1 MNHQRLPFHRIS
13 QWTGAFFEESCL
25 VKIGMMMWLGHARTP
40 CPWEDDTG
48 ESAFF
53 TDGGAEGPVTS
64 DSEGASDEQSDA
76 PFAQEAHNLPT
87 GVPFIKNNKTMTTIV
102 DKSGVHT
109 HMVKYCTCPG
119 APSADIQLFQMGL
132 FPASFLEPKT
142 AFLFD
147 VLDDF
152 LLDNL
157 ECGTSAMNY
166 YSKLRRMTTRVFPHL
181 VPDRY
186 RELMRVTRQWRK
198 LKLLKWNGFSHED
211 KEVMPGDLALFCP
224 ACPQPGINVT
234 LPTGDDVKG
243 LNGSDLEMPRWL
255 YSRSLVMDGNF
266 KAEHLHAANLSNEV
280 SLMDGRGFMV
290 SDRIYKEH
298 LSLAKEAIQRSE
310 CNNHRAVNQANATRH
325 RLEATGIGG
334 CACARHGCFVPHA
347 MVDFQKG
354 ERQMNMNYALC
365 EALKVNAEGICRA
378 LTFYDVNY
386 QYHKHL
392 KDRIAESPILQIHQ
406 ELEIIP
412 GIGLWHVHGHQDSCY
427 VRYASNFIKGAGRI
441 DGEIMET
448 LWVPL
453 NIISPSARGMGTPHR
468 KECLDYQ
475 MNDCDFMKMI
485 RMSKSLC
492 RKYRQAVKGIA
503 ESTQAFQKLH
513 ETADPRQVQ
522 DWEAQERLVQARRL
536 RDPTAMDIYEVQLQ
550 KVPTRK
556 QRELQLLASQG
567 QHPRQARRRGAAT
580 WLAEGLTIEEAQI
593 TLQMDWVDKGRTFLS
608 DGLGDDDIQP
618 MELQL
623 LTLQDDSQDET
634 DELENDYRV
643 FEPEKV
649 VIPLPSNLGLGRCAA
664 LGVTNLVDQ
673 ELTLRQGQANDALH
687 NIRVHLAD
695 KAVIFQRT
703 VRTTK
708 SQAAST
714 RAWAQ
719 VHSVDRAVSIN
730 ASIYSKCQSQ
740 LCKLAADDAVLERY
754 QQLLKEHL
762 KVSTAVAD
770 PNSRGQRNN
779 MLAWFWSMDVQG
791 DSNSSDWLNEFYRVH
806 WLCAKALRDCWAEE
820 MLLLMNGSV

>member
-1 MNHQRLPFHRIS
+1 MNHQRLPFHHIS

-25 VKIGMMMWLGHARTP
+25 VKIGMVMWLGHAGTP

-53 TDGGAEGPVTS
+53 ADGGAEGPVTS
-64 DSEGASDEQSDA
+64 DSEGASDEQSDT

-87 GVPFIKNNKTMTTIV
+87 SVPFIKNNKTMTTIV

-142 AFLFD
+142 AFSFD

-152 LLDNL
+152 LLNNL

-181 VPDRY
+181 VP
-186 RELMRVTRQWRK
+186 K
-198 LKLLKWNGFSHED
+198 LKLLKWNGFGHED

-234 LPTGDDVKG
+234 LPTGDDAEG
-243 LNGSDLEMPRWL
+243 LNGSDLETPRWL
-255 YSRSLVMDGNF
+255 YSRSLVMDRNF
-266 KAEHLHAANLSNEV
+266 KVEHLHAANPSDEV
-280 SLMDGRGFMV
+280 SLMDGHGFMV

-298 LSLAKEAIQRSE
+298 LSLAKEAVQRSE
-310 CNNHRAVNQANATRH
+310 CNNHRAINQVNATRH

-354 ERQMNMNYALC
+354 ERQMNMDYALC
-365 EALKVNAEGICRA
+365 EALKVNAEGICCA
-378 LTFYDVNY
+378 LTFYDVNC

-448 LWVPL
+448 LWAPL
-453 NIISPSARGMGTPHR
+453 NIILPLACGMGTPHR

-475 MNDCDFMKMI
+475 MNDCNFMKMI
-485 RMSKSLC
+485 SMSKSLC

-513 ETADPRQVQ
+513 ETTDPRQVQ
-522 DWEAQERLVQARRL
+522 DWEAQESNGHL
-536 RDPTAMDIYEVQLQ
+536 RGSTSE
-550 KVPTRK
+550 RK
-556 QRELQLLASQG
+556 QQELQLLASQG
-567 QHPRQARRRGAAT
+567 WCPRQAHQRGAAT

-593 TLQMDWVDKGRTFLS
+593 TLQMDVRKLGRCWMDTQRLDICCWRDTLQRDIDQWVDAGRTFLG
-608 DGLGDDDIQP
+608 DGLGDDNIQP

-634 DELENDYRV
+634 DEPENDYRV

-649 VIPLPSNLGLGRCAA
+649 VIPLPSNLGLERCAA
-664 LGVTNLVDQ
+664 LGITDLVDQ
-673 ELTLRQGQANDALH
+673 ELTLWQSQANDALH

-695 KAVIFQRT
+695 KAVIFRRT
-703 VRTTK
+703 VRTAK
-708 SQAAST
+708 SQATST

-719 VHSVDRAVSIN
+719 VHSVDRVVSIN
-730 ASIYSKCQSQ
+730 ASIYSKCRSQ

-770 PNSRGQRNN
+770 PNSQGQRNN

-791 DSNSSDWLNEFYRVH
+791 DSNSSDWLNEY
-806 WLCAKALRDCWAEE
+806 E
-820 MLLLMNGSV
+820 